1 MVKALVGTYIA
12 AVLALVAGAVSI
24 WRLRCEGFGCMGVG
38 VAWFAWV
45 VAFRAGRSPFPDVVE
60 CLWCLAARGRGPTR
74 RPCRKGWPCRTS
86 CEAFKLTWSRPSSST
101 TLRAPKP
108 FVMAAS
114 SRRTENFMSCRVQSM
129 PCVRRNS
136 RQCWSWSLMANLRRS
151 SATRSHGTRSTHW
164 ARDSEARSGSSY
176 VAVRSFREGDA

>member
-12 AVLALVAGAVSI
+12 AVVALVAGAVSI

-60 CLWCLAARGRGPTR
+60 CRWCLPARGRGPTR

-86 CEAFKLTWSRPSSST
+86 FEAFRLNW
-101 TLRAPKP
+101 
-108 FVMAAS
+108 
-114 SRRTENFMSCRVQSM
+114 
-129 PCVRRNS
+129 
-136 RQCWSWSLMANLRRS
+136 
-151 SATRSHGTRSTHW
+151 
-164 ARDSEARSGSSY
+164 SEAKLEVVLVVELDGELATELCYKVPWDEEHTLGARFRGTQWIELCGSTL
-176 VAVRSFREGDA
+176 VP